1 MGSFRDQLF
10 SGTDAKLF
18 KSTAAF
24 IIHNEKDLIKQS
36 RKRHVTLAKSKDSP
50 ISQPTVRVNGKG

>member
-1 MGSFRDQLF
+1 MLTRDRQNSGTNKIMYSHMGSFRDQLF

-24 IIHNEKDLIKQS
+24 IIHNEKAA
-36 RKRHVTLAKSKDSP
+36 R
-50 ISQPTVRVNGKG
+50 IS

>member
-1 MGSFRDQLF
+1 MF

-50 ISQPTVRVNGKG
+50 IIQPTVRVNGKG